1 MAGKENKIILFI
13 MGVICIFLISR
24 PMEGKAVFHINQQ
37 GMEENAVTV
46 SWNRQSK
53 EASFDI
59 SVYMPVSS
67 YWEGNTFRTDYALKY
82 IGSTSQASYRIA
94 GLEGG
99 RKYKIVI
106 ISYDSEGNPLSS
118 IEYVAQTLPKKA
130 EVLKTALK
138 WSSYYSYGQDKTMT
152 YNLYT
157 DIMSQ
162 DSADGY
168 EVCLF
173 NAKGK
178 KVKSQKIS
186 AKNSIS
192 IRHTFYDLR
201 ENSYIIKVRA
211 YKNANGMT
219 YYGKWSSKVYALRQ
233 PKCQAKWYQN
243 KLYIRWE
250 KIKGANGYDVYICD
264 KKKGTYKKIKS
275 AGAGTTMIYT
285 KKYKNKK
292 FKTGKQY
299 YYYVIAKKKA
309 GGKTYE
315 SALSYRFKVT
325 TGK

>member
-1 MAGKENKIILFI
+1 MAIKENKVILFI
-13 MGVICIFLISR
+13 MGILFLFLISI
-24 PMEGKAVFHINQQ
+24 PIEGKAAFNINQS
-37 GMEENAVTV
+37 GMEENAVTI
-46 SWNRQSK
+46 SWDRQDM
-53 EASFDI
+53 EATFDI

-67 YWEGNTFRTDYALKY
+67 YWKGNTFYTDYSLRY
-82 IGSTSQASYRIA
+82 MGSTSQASYRIA

-99 RKYKIVI
+99 RKYRIVI
-106 ISYDSEGNPLSS
+106 TSYDNGGNPLYSM
-118 IEYVAQTLPKKA
+118 EYMAETLPKKA
-130 EVLKTALK
+130 EILGTALK
-138 WSSYYSYGQDKTMT
+138 WSSYYSYGLNKTMT

-168 EVCLF
+168 EVCLY

-178 KVKSQKIS
+178 KVKSQKIA
-186 AKNSIS
+186 AKNSVS

-211 YKNANGMT
+211 YKNADGMI

-233 PKCQAKWYQN
+233 PKCQARWFQN

-275 AGAGTTMIYT
+275 TGAGTTMIYT

-299 YYYVIAKKKA
+299 YYYVAAKKKA

-315 SALSYRFKVT
+315 SALSYRFKIT
-325 TGK
+325 IGK